1 MKDATKNYLLSDLN
15 WLLERKWLLLLT
27 LVVMPP
33 ALYLWAPFGMRM
45 LQRVFG

>member
-1 MKDATKNYLLSDLN
+1 MKDEIKNHLLFDLN
-15 WLLERKWLLLLT
+15 CLLERKWLLLVT
-27 LVVMPP
+27 LVAIPP

>member
-15 WLLERKWLLLLT
+15 WLLERKWLLLVT
-27 LVVMPP
+27 LVAIPP
-33 ALYLWAPFGMRM
+33 ALYLWAPFGMRI